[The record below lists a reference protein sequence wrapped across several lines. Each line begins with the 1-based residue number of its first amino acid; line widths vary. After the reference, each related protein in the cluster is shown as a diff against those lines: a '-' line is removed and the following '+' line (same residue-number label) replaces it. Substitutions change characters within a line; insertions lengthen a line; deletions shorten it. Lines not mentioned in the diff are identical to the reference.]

1 VIEWSPSLSVGVER
15 VDGQHQDLVKA
26 FNALQDAMLE
36 GKGSDQVLSTLR
48 FLGEYARKHFS
59 TEESLMRIHDYP
71 GLDEHRAAHESFR
84 ADVARLLEET
94 EATRHR
100 IAKTMQVSR
109 RLLDWFFTHIGDMD
123 RKMGAWLVER
133 GAR

>member
-1 VIEWSPSLSVGVER
+1 VIEWTSSLSVGVER
-15 VDGQHQDLVKA
+15 VDAQHLELVKA
-26 FNALQDAMLE
+26 FNSLQGAMEE

-48 FLGEYARKHFS
+48 FLGDYARKHFS

-71 GLDEHRAAHESFR
+71 GLDEHRAAHEAFR
-84 ADVARLLEET
+84 AEVAKLLEET
-94 EATRHR
+94 EAARHR

-109 RLLDWFFTHIGDMD
+109 ALLDWMFTHIGEMD
-123 RKMGAWLVER
+123 RKMGAYLVEK